1 MSNVILIALEILI
14 FVYSIIIHEIS
25 HGYAALKRGDRTAL
39 AYGRLTLN
47 PVPHIDPIGSI
58 LLPLTLFILTRGQ
71 VVFGWAKPVPVNP
84 YNFNNPRKDEAFVSL
99 AGPLSNLILATIFGL
114 VLRFWP
120 MISIAP
126 LLVLIVR
133 LNLSL
138 AIFNLLPIYPLD
150 GSHILFY
157 FFPKTESFLTRY
169 GYFILIVLMFGGIN
183 FLSPVINLLFKI
195 VTGF

>member
-1 MSNVILIALEILI
+1 MSNIILIVCEILI

-25 HGYAALKRGDRTAL
+25 HGYVALRSGDRTAQ

-47 PVPHIDPIGSI
+47 PLPHIDPVGSV
-58 LLPLTLFILTRGQ
+58 LVPLSLFILTQGQ

-84 YNFNNPRKDEAFVSL
+84 YNFNNLRKDEAFVSL
-99 AGPLSNLILATIFGL
+99 AGPLSNIVLAIIFGL
-114 VLRFWP
+114 ILRFWP
-120 MISIAP
+120 TTIIAP
-126 LLVLIVR
+126 LLALAVR

-138 AIFNLLPIYPLD
+138 AVFNLLPIYPLD

-169 GYFILIVLMFGGIN
+169 GYIILICLMVGGLS
-183 FLSPVINLLFKI
+183 FLSPIINLLFRV